1 MKNKIT
7 IYLFV
12 FTALVLIFQ
21 LVNSKKI
28 LDDQAERLVK
38 LKADKESYED
48 SVLKLQSQLDEVN
61 DFTLVG
67 NDYALE
73 YFKNTNI
80 DNIANQIKDQ
90 LYEKNLL
97 KDKNDLIPYKTMN
110 RNFLINKIKVL
121 NHKWLIADFSD
132 GTNWGELFVA
142 FKIDQ
147 SGKIN
152 FELKEHFLYTTPE

>member
-28 LDDQAERLVK
+28 LDDQAERLIK
-38 LKADKESYED
+38 LKSDKESYED

-61 DFTLVG
+61 DFTLEG

>member
-38 LKADKESYED
+38 LKEDKESYED

-90 LYEKNLL
+90 LYEKNLS

-121 NHKWLIADFSD
+121 NHKWLIADYSD
-132 GTNWGELFVA
+132 GTNWGELFVT
-142 FKIDQ
+142 FEIDQ

>member
-38 LKADKESYED
+38 LKEDKESYED

-80 DNIANQIKDQ
+80 DNIVNQIKDQ

-110 RNFLINKIKVL
+110 RNFLINKIRVL

>member
-7 IYLFV
+7 IYLFL

-38 LKADKESYED
+38 LKADKENYED

-97 KDKNDLIPYKTMN
+97 KDKNDIIPYKTMN

-132 GTNWGELFVA
+132 GTNWGELFVT
-142 FKIDQ
+142 FEIDQ

-152 FELKEHFLYTTPE
+152 FELKEHFLYTTPD

>member
-28 LDDQAERLVK
+28 LDDQAKRLIK
-38 LKADKESYED
+38 LKSDKESYED

-67 NDYALE
+67 NDYAME

-80 DNIANQIKDQ
+80 DNIADQIKDQ

-121 NHKWLIADFSD
+121 NHKWLIANFSD
-132 GTNWGELFVA
+132 GTDWGELFVT

-152 FELKEHFLYTTPE
+152 FELKEHFLYTTRE

>member
-7 IYLFV
+7 IYLFL

-28 LDDQAERLVK
+28 LDDQAERLIK
-38 LKADKESYED
+38 LKSDKESYED

-61 DFTLVG
+61 DFALVG

-90 LYEKNLL
+90 LYEKNLS

-110 RNFLINKIKVL
+110 RNFLINKIRVL

-132 GTNWGELFVA
+132 GTNWGELFVT
-142 FKIDQ
+142 FEIDK

>member
-12 FTALVLIFQ
+12 FSALVLIFQ

-28 LDDQAERLVK
+28 LDDQAERLVE

>member
-28 LDDQAERLVK
+28 LDDQAKRLIK
-38 LKADKESYED
+38 LKSNKESYED
-48 SVLKLQSQLDEVN
+48 SILKLQSQLDEVN

-80 DNIANQIKDQ
+80 DNIVNQIKDQ

-97 KDKNDLIPYKTMN
+97 IDKNDLIPYKTMN
-110 RNFLINKIKVL
+110 RNFLINKIRVL

-142 FKIDQ
+142 FKVDQ

-152 FELKEHFLYTTPE
+152 FELKEHFLYTTLE

>member
-1 MKNKIT
+1 M
-7 IYLFV
+7 

-28 LDDQAERLVK
+28 LDDQAKRLIK
-38 LKADKESYED
+38 LKSDKESYED

-80 DNIANQIKDQ
+80 DNIVNQIKDQ

-97 KDKNDLIPYKTMN
+97 NDKNDLIPYKTMN

>member
-38 LKADKESYED
+38 LKEDKESYED

-80 DNIANQIKDQ
+80 DNIVNQIKDQ

-132 GTNWGELFVA
+132 GTNWGELFFA

-152 FELKEHFLYTTPE
+152 FELKEHFLYTNPD

>member
-38 LKADKESYED
+38 LKVDKESYED

-132 GTNWGELFVA
+132 GTNWGEIFVA

-152 FELKEHFLYTTPE
+152 FELKEHFLYTTTE

>member
-1 MKNKIT
+1 M
-7 IYLFV
+7 

-28 LDDQAERLVK
+28 LDDQAKRLIK
-38 LKADKESYED
+38 LKSDKESYED

-67 NDYALE
+67 NEYALE

-80 DNIANQIKDQ
+80 DNIVNQIKDQ

-110 RNFLINKIKVL
+110 RNFLINKIRVL

-142 FKIDQ
+142 FRIDQ

-152 FELKEHFLYTTPE
+152 FKLKEHFLYTTPE

>member
-28 LDDQAERLVK
+28 LDDQAERLVE

>member
-28 LDDQAERLVK
+28 LDDQAKRLIK
-38 LKADKESYED
+38 LKSDKESYED

-61 DFTLVG
+61 DFALVG

-121 NHKWLIADFSD
+121 NHKWLIADYSD
-132 GTNWGELFVA
+132 GTNWGELFVT
-142 FKIDQ
+142 FEIDQ
-147 SGKIN
+147 SGEIN

>member
-38 LKADKESYED
+38 LKEDKESYED

-90 LYEKNLL
+90 LYEKNLS

>member
-21 LVNSKKI
+21 LINSKKI

-38 LKADKESYED
+38 LKSDKESYQD

-67 NDYALE
+67 NDYAME

-80 DNIANQIKDQ
+80 DNIADQIKDQ

-97 KDKNDLIPYKTMN
+97 KDKNNLIPYKTMN

-121 NHKWLIADFSD
+121 NHKWLIANFSD
-132 GTNWGELFVA
+132 GTDWGELFVT

-152 FELKEHFLYTTPE
+152 FELKEHFLYTTRE

>member
-28 LDDQAERLVK
+28 LDDQAERLIK
-38 LKADKESYED
+38 LKSDKESYED

>member
-28 LDDQAERLVK
+28 LDDQAKRLIK
-38 LKADKESYED
+38 LKSDKESYED

>member
-1 MKNKIT
+1 MIMHWSILKI
-7 IYLFV
+7 
-12 FTALVLIFQ
+12 
-21 LVNSKKI
+21 
-28 LDDQAERLVK
+28 R
-38 LKADKESYED
+38 
-48 SVLKLQSQLDEVN
+48 
-61 DFTLVG
+61 
-67 NDYALE
+67 
-73 YFKNTNI
+73 I

-121 NHKWLIADFSD
+121 NHKWLIANFSD
-132 GTNWGELFVA
+132 GTHWGELLIT

>member
-28 LDDQAERLVK
+28 LDDQAERLIK
-38 LKADKESYED
+38 LKSDKESYED

-90 LYEKNLL
+90 LYEKNLS

-142 FKIDQ
+142 FNIDQ

>member
-7 IYLFV
+7 IYLFL

-38 LKADKESYED
+38 LKEDKESYED

>member
-1 MKNKIT
+1 M
-7 IYLFV
+7 

-38 LKADKESYED
+38 LKSDKESYED

-132 GTNWGELFVA
+132 GTNWGELFVT
-142 FKIDQ
+142 FEIDQ

>member
-28 LDDQAERLVK
+28 LDDQAERLIK
-38 LKADKESYED
+38 LKEDKESYED

>member
-28 LDDQAERLVK
+28 LDDQAERLVE

-61 DFTLVG
+61 DFTLAG

-97 KDKNDLIPYKTMN
+97 KGKNDLIPYKTMN

>member
-28 LDDQAERLVK
+28 LDDQEERLVK
-38 LKADKESYED
+38 LKEDKESYED

-97 KDKNDLIPYKTMN
+97 RDKNDLIPYRTMN

-132 GTNWGELFVA
+132 GTNWGEIFVA

-152 FELKEHFLYTTPE
+152 FELKEHFLYTNPD

>member
-7 IYLFV
+7 IYLFL

-38 LKADKESYED
+38 LKADKENYED

-61 DFTLVG
+61 DFTLEG
-67 NDYALE
+67 NDYALG
-73 YFKNTNI
+73 YFKNTNV
-80 DNIANQIKDQ
+80 DNITNQIKDQ

-97 KDKNDLIPYKTMN
+97 KDKNDLIPYRTMN

-132 GTNWGELFVA
+132 GTNWGELFVT
-142 FKIDQ
+142 FEIDQ

-152 FELKEHFLYTTPE
+152 FELKEHFLYTTPD